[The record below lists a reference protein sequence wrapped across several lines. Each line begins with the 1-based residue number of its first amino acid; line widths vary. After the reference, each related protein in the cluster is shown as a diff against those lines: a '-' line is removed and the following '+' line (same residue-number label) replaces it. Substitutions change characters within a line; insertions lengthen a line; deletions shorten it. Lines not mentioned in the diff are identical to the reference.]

1 MSTLV
6 TQEAPSIRATAVMPD
21 DSVRDDFSLVELR
34 DRYVVL
40 LFYPFDFSHV
50 CPTEILALDRRLDE
64 FQARDCKVVGVSVD
78 SHFTHLAWK
87 KTPVEDGGI
96 GPIRFPLVADLT
108 KQISRD
114 YGVLS
119 GDAVALRATFLIDRQ
134 GIVRHQAVNDLDV
147 GRKIEDTLRTLDA
160 LRHHER
166 FGQACPA
173 DWEEGADAIESPP
186 PGVVRFLKD
195 FRVTGR
201 GQD

>member
-6 TQEAPSIRATAVMPD
+6 TREAPPFRATAVMAD
-21 DSVRDDFSLVELR
+21 DSVRDDFSLSQLR
-34 DRYVVL
+34 ERYVVL
-40 LFYPFDFSHV
+40 LFYPYDFSHV
-50 CPTEILALDRRLDE
+50 CPTEILALDRRLHE
-64 FQARDCKVVGVSVD
+64 FEARDCEVVGVSVD

-114 YGVLS
+114 YGVLA

-134 GIVRHQAVNDLDV
+134 GTVRHESVNDLDI

-160 LRHHER
+160 LRHRER
-166 FGQACPA
+166 FGESCPA
-173 DWEEGADAIESPP
+173 DWEDGAEAIRAAPA
-186 PGVVRFLKD
+186 GVVRFVRDLG
-195 FRVTGR
+195 VGAQ
-201 GQD
+201 GPG